1 MSVLTVAVCLLA
13 SLLLLGCSSEESAH
27 EQMRKSIEE
36 DSKIAAR
43 RLGIDTD
50 NPCWEAELDLR
61 GSRSTGGDRI
71 SEATVWLPSDIE
83 QPSNG
88 LVCFFSA
95 SFIDQE
101 DIGEHNRRG
110 VWCSQDNRTHWVSP
124 SAFTPI
130 DQFEADRCL
139 AELT

>member
-1 MSVLTVAVCLLA
+1 MFDIKKVMSVLTAAVCLLA

-36 DSKIAAR
+36 DSKVAAR

-61 GSRSTGGDRI
+61 GSRATGGDRI

-83 QPSNG
+83 QPSKG
-88 LVCFFSA
+88 LVCFFLPHLLTKKILVNIADEVS
-95 SFIDQE
+95 
-101 DIGEHNRRG
+101 G
-110 VWCSQDNRTHWVSP
+110 VLKITEPTGYRLVRLLP
-124 SAFTPI
+124 
-130 DQFEADRCL
+130 
-139 AELT
+139 